1 MRTDVAQPIRLAD
14 YRAPDYLI
22 DRVDLDIRLDQQATR
37 VVSRLSIR
45 PNPKGSADAD
55 LVLDGDG
62 LKIKRLALDGA
73 NLDIN
78 ANFVTPDRLTIAS
91 PPDEPFTLEIET
103 ELNPSANT
111 QLMGLYRT
119 GLAYCSQCEAEGFR
133 RITYFLDRPD
143 VLSVYSVR
151 LDAEISEA
159 PVLLSNGNMTAAGVI
174 EGSARHFAV
183 WHDPFPKP
191 CYLFAAVG
199 GDLGAIHDTFVTASG
214 REVKLGI
221 YVEHGKE
228 ASATYAMDA
237 LKRSMR
243 WDEEAFGREY
253 DLDVFNIVAVSDFNM
268 GAMENKGLNVFNDK
282 YVLASPETATD
293 GDYAQIEAVIA
304 HEYFHNW
311 TGNRIT
317 CRDWFQL
324 CLKEG
329 LTVFRDHEFSADMRS
344 RAVRRIADLRTLRAQ
359 QFPEDAG
366 PLAHNV
372 RPETYYE
379 INNFYTATVYEKGA
393 EIIRMLKVL
402 IGAQTFRAGMDLY
415 FTRYDGTAATV
426 EQFIACFAEV
436 SGRDM
441 TQFFRWYTQAGTP
454 LVEVTANYD
463 PATQALTLDLVQSSK
478 PTPSQDEKLP
488 FVIPIELGLLS
499 RDGKIFD
506 LVTGP
511 QNGASADEL
520 IGGLIELTTP
530 QRRVIFHALPEQPV
544 VSLLRGFSA
553 PVSLAYAASEDDLIT
568 QTAHDSDSFN
578 RWQASQTYAT
588 RLLLRS
594 VEQVRAGG
602 GPVSDARFI
611 EALRHVLKTSAV
623 DPAFAAQVVTL
634 PGEADIAREIGNHV
648 DPDAIFVA
656 RKALRQ
662 AIGSSLTAELRAI
675 YDSLADD
682 GAYSPDSVA
691 AGRRALRNAALD
703 LYAAAN
709 PEGITL
715 AGTQFT
721 RARFM
726 SDKIT
731 ALNIM
736 ALQPGAAREAA
747 LQAYYET
754 YRNEPLAIDKWF
766 ALQAAIPESGTL
778 ARVKTLM
785 QHPGFSL
792 GNPNR
797 TRALIGAFAAGNQT
811 QFNALDGSGYEF
823 VTSIVLQLDEKN
835 PQVAARLLGAFKSWR
850 ALETQRRT
858 LAETALQRVA
868 SHGRLSAD
876 VKDIVERSLA

>member
-22 DRVDLDIRLDQQATR
+22 DRVDLDIRLDRQATR

-45 PNPKGSADAD
+45 PNPQGRTGAD

-62 LKIKRLALDGA
+62 LKLKRLTLDGA
-73 NLDIN
+73 ALDVN
-78 ANFVTPDRLTIAS
+78 ANFVTSDRLTIAS
-91 PPDEPFTLEIET
+91 PPNEPFTLEIET

-111 QLMGLYRT
+111 QLMGFYRT
-119 GLAYCSQCEAEGFR
+119 GSAYCSQCEAEGFR

-151 LDAEISEA
+151 LDAETSEA
-159 PVLLSNGNMTAAGVI
+159 PVLLSNGNMTAAGAI
-174 EGSARHFAV
+174 EGTTRHFAV

-199 GDLGAIHDTFVTASG
+199 GDLGGIHDTFVTASG

-243 WDEEAFGREY
+243 WDEEVFGREY

-293 GDYAQIEAVIA
+293 ADYAQIEAVIA

-344 RAVRRIADLRTLRAQ
+344 RAVRRIADVRTLRAQ

-372 RPETYYE
+372 RPETYFE

-402 IGAQTFRAGMDLY
+402 IGAEKFRAGMDLY
-415 FTRYDGTAATV
+415 FARYDGTAATV
-426 EQFIACFAEV
+426 EQFIGCFAEV
-436 SGRDM
+436 SGRDL
-441 TQFFRWYTQAGTP
+441 TQFFLWYTQAGTP
-454 LVEVTANYD
+454 LVEVSANYN
-463 PATQALTLDLVQSSK
+463 PATQALTLDLAQSSK
-478 PTPSQDEKLP
+478 TTPGQDQKLP

-511 QNGASADEL
+511 QDGASASEL

-530 QRRVIFHALPEQPV
+530 QRRVVFHALPEQPV
-544 VSLLRGFSA
+544 ISLLRGFSA
-553 PVSLAYAASEDDLIT
+553 PVSLAYAASEDDLIA

-594 VEQVRAGG
+594 VEQVRAGR

-611 EALRHVLKTSAV
+611 EALRHVLKTSAA

-634 PGEADIAREIGNHV
+634 PGEADIAREIGKEV

-662 AIGSSLTAELRAI
+662 AIGSTLSVELRAI

-691 AGRRALRNAALD
+691 AGRRALRNSTLD

-709 PEGITL
+709 PEGL
-715 AGTQFT
+715 AVAEAQFA

-726 SDKIT
+726 TDKIA
-731 ALNIM
+731 ALNII
-736 ALQPGAAREAA
+736 ALQPGPAREAA

-811 QFNALDGSGYEF
+811 QFNAPDGSGYEF

-850 ALETQRRT
+850 ALETGRRS
-858 LAETALQRVA
+858 LAETALRRVA
-868 SHGRLSAD
+868 AQTRLSAD